1 MQTIKE
7 MFKIHAK
14 TYENLNKK
22 TINDNDANDHLRFID
37 DHLTTIINADDYT
50 KARHALMNI
59 ITAANQGLFKQSL
72 KDGI

>member
-1 MQTIKE
+1 MPTIKE

-22 TINDNDANDHLRFID
+22 TINANDHLRFID